1 MDLHI
6 IDKDFAIYKVSKIDN
21 SIFNNEYVFVGK
33 TDDELSIICEADIV
47 PENVLQAE
55 SGWRCFRIAEDAAF
69 EKYGM
74 IAFLSKIIAKEQ
86 TGILVVATYDT
97 DYILIKETKFLSVKN
112 ALERNECRF
121 I

>member
-1 MDLHI
+1 MDLHLI
-6 IDKDFAIYKVSKIDN
+6 EKEFAIYKVSKIDD

-33 TDDELSIICEADIV
+33 TPDELSIICEASIV
-47 PENVLQAE
+47 PNYILKAE
-55 SGWRCFRIAEDAAF
+55 DGWKCFRIAEDAAF

-74 IAFLSKIIAKEQ
+74 IAFLSQIIANEQ

-97 DYILIKETKFLSVKN
+97 DYILIKEAKFLAVKS
-112 ALERNECRF
+112 ALERNGCRF